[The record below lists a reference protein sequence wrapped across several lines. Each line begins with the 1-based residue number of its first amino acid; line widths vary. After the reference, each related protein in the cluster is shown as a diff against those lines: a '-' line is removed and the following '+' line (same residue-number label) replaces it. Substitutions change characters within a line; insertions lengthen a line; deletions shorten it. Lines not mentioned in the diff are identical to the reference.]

1 MVGIN
6 VKIIIKKGVELL
18 NKGKTIQISDTIHGS
33 VRLNYLEKQ
42 VISTQIFNRLHNI
55 SQNSTVYLTFPTNR
69 TKRFEHSIG
78 TMSLC
83 GRIFQDSISN
93 CDLETLDSFFKNIES
108 IIDTEIDNNLFG
120 YADKYRSKIGDR
132 NLSANKIK
140 IYKSA
145 KIPEEYNSFIPIN
158 VAEKYR
164 NIYVI
169 LFQAIRLSALM
180 HDVGHP
186 PFSHITEFA
195 LKNIWEKINKID
207 VENRNERQN
216 KYITSMENYFC
227 TEQDLHEQIGNKIT
241 QKVLDDII
249 EKIETGQESNNKII
263 GEQIFKVIVGEV
275 TSAILQEKHKSF
287 GELHR
292 IIDGT
297 LDGDRLDY
305 VSRDPL
311 NSGLNVGIIEYD
323 RIISSMRLSKVDDS
337 FIFSPSSKVIDSID
351 DFFNRRWKMY
361 KQIIYHH
368 RVIKTDYLLQ
378 RCIEE
383 LALAY
388 LYENV
393 DEEPVNN
400 ILPYDISGLW
410 KAIEEKASYK
420 DYFDSLIQWDDSWL
434 MTIMKKHYFDQY
446 MSCSDN
452 NTFYMLEELLANKK
466 NYYSIIKRMEDF
478 VVIDKQV
485 AKIMAEEYDEINNII
500 NEIKSNDTSAVGKVI
515 INVDYLLNNI
525 SKLENV
531 IKEYNESTSYIPRN
545 GFILSKMKKIYNNLF
560 EDGWLEKIIYDSVEE
575 LKANNIDINDT
586 ITIIKKVKTG
596 IQGGKTSTQGGLGL
610 YTNRNDNIEIIN
622 FSDLSN
628 QGNMLNTDTEF
639 MPVFYLY
646 ILKEKD
652 NLDYKNIKL
661 ELASSIGKSIT
672 EKVKNRLKSLK

>member
-1 MVGIN
+1 M
-6 VKIIIKKGVELL
+6 ELL

-33 VRLNYLEKQ
+33 IRLNYLEKQ

-83 GRIFQDSISN
+83 GRIFQDSITNS
-93 CDLETLDSFFKNIES
+93 DRETLDVFFKNIEE
-108 IIDTEIDNNLFG
+108 IIDNEIDKNLMV
-120 YADKYRSKIGDR
+120 YADKYRNKVGDR
-132 NLSANKIK
+132 NLSSKKIK
-140 IYKSA
+140 LYK
-145 KIPEEYNSFIPIN
+145 KTIIPEEYNSFIPIN
-158 VAEKYR
+158 VEEKYR
-164 NIYVI
+164 NIYII

-186 PFSHITEFA
+186 PFSHITEYA
-195 LKNIWEKINKID
+195 LKNIWKYVNEIGED
-207 VENRNERQN
+207 DRNVRQK
-216 KYITSMENYFC
+216 KYIHSMENYFC
-227 TEQDLHEQIGNKIT
+227 TQQDLHEQIGNKIT

-249 EKIETGQESNNKII
+249 ETIKDGQINDDKIVGQ
-263 GEQIFKVIVGEV
+263 QIFKIIVGEI

-305 VSRDPL
+305 VSRDPM
-311 NSGLNVGIIEYD
+311 NSGLNIGIIEYD
-323 RIISSMRLSKVDDS
+323 RIINSMRLSKVDDS

-351 DFFNRRWKMY
+351 DFFSRRWKMY

-383 LALAY
+383 LARDY
-388 LYENV
+388 LSEDA
-393 DEEPVNN
+393 DEKQINN

-434 MTIMKKHYFDQY
+434 MTIMKKHYFEQY
-446 MSCSDN
+446 MNSTNN
-452 NTFYMLEELLANKK
+452 NTFYMLEELLANTK

-478 VVIDKQV
+478 VIIDKQV
-485 AKIMAEEYDEINNII
+485 AKIMAEEYHEINNII
-500 NEIKSNDTSAVGKVI
+500 KDIKNDDTCVSGKVI
-515 INVDYLLNNI
+515 INVDYLLNSI

-531 IKEYNESTSYIPRN
+531 IKEYNESSSYIPLN
-545 GFILSKMKKIYNNLF
+545 GFILAKIKKIYNNLF
-560 EDGWLEKIIYDSVEE
+560 EENWLDEIIYSSVKNLEE
-575 LKANNIDINDT
+575 NNEHIKDT

-610 YTNRNDNIEIIN
+610 YSDRDDNFNVIN
-622 FSDLSN
+622 FTELSN
-628 QGNMLNTDTEF
+628 QGNILNIDTEF
-639 MPVFYLY
+639 IPVFYLY
-646 ILKEKD
+646 ILKDSNK
-652 NLDYKNIKL
+652 NLDYKLIKL
-661 ELASSIGKSIT
+661 ELASSIGKCIA
-672 EKVKNRLKSLK
+672 EKVKNRLKLLK